1 MVPVPTIVEGWHE
14 EKINELFASLL
25 GQNSELSKQQINGQ
39 QETVTANLP
48 KDGFKIFG

>member
-14 EKINELFASLL
+14 EKVDELFASLL
-25 GQNSELSKQQINGQ
+25 GRNKQSSKARVEEERENIA
-39 QETVTANLP
+39 VKVP